1 MKKSIVLILLFIVS
15 GLTTAQENNA
25 VIATV
30 NGEKITV
37 SDFRSIYER
46 NLDAI
51 DNEDAK
57 DVVKNLELF
66 INYKL
71 KVAAAYR
78 LKFDTLPN
86 YRKEIEGYKKQL
98 AMPYLRDSAQI
109 SKMIADAYY
118 RTKYEVKAKH
128 ILIRLSKNATP
139 KDTLNAFNRILK
151 IRDRIVKGEKFEKVA
166 VETSE
171 DPSAK
176 GDVKRG
182 IPANKGNL
190 GYFTA
195 FRMVYPFESAAYNTK
210 VGEVSPPFRTSFGY
224 HIVKVDTI
232 RPSKGELEVAH
243 ILIRG
248 NTPNSKKKIDSV
260 YEKLEKNERFKHLAR
275 DYSDDFSTKKRGG
288 KLRKFG
294 SGVMVKEFED
304 VAFSLQKE
312 GEYSK
317 PFQTK
322 YGWHIIQL
330 IKKHPVQSFEELEPQ
345 LRNRILNSPIAKL
358 SEKAVIAKLNSKYVV
373 TVKDA
378 VKPILSA
385 GNLSSLPENLKKEG
399 LLRINEK
406 EIFVD
411 EFLAY
416 AKGKNQS
423 LIDIFSHFKDQ
434 QIINYYK
441 NNLEKS
447 EPEYAKTLNEYK
459 DGLLLFELM
468 QQKVWDKSTK
478 DTLGLKEYY
487 GSHQNN
493 YQGKPLKAIRGRV
506 MNDYQNYLDSTWV
519 ADLRKNSDIKIN
531 KKQLRKLVS
540 FYKKDE

>member
-78 LKFDTLPN
+78 LKFDTLPI

-98 AMPYLRDSAQI
+98 AIPYLRDSAQI

-423 LIDIFSHFKDQ
+423 LIDVFSDFKDQ

>member
-86 YRKEIEGYKKQL
+86 YRKEIEGYKRQL
-98 AMPYLRDSAQI
+98 AIPYLRDSAQI
-109 SKMIADAYY
+109 SKMIADACY

-139 KDTLNAFNRILK
+139 KDTLNAFNRISK

-358 SEKAVIAKLNSKYVV
+358 SEKAVIAKLNSKYIV

-423 LIDIFSHFKDQ
+423 LIDVFSDFKDQ

-487 GSHQNN
+487 GSHRNN

>member
-1 MKKSIVLILLFIVS
+1 MKKSIVLILLFIIS

-98 AMPYLRDSAQI
+98 AIPYLRDSAQI

-423 LIDIFSHFKDQ
+423 LIDVFSDFKDQ